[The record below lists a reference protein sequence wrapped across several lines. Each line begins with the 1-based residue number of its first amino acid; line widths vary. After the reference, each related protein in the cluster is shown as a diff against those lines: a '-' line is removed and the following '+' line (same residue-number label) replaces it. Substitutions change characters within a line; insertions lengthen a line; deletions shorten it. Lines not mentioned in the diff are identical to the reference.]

1 MLADAWSLDEVECGR
16 DVLDVGGVAHDMD
29 LVLRARLP
37 SGAGLAVLGEV
48 KARLTA
54 GEVEDFLQK
63 SSLLAPALA
72 PAEVRTLFFGFQCN
86 REARE
91 KIRDAGAFMVF
102 SNGRL
107 L

>member
-1 MLADAWSLDEVECGR
+1 VVE
-16 DVLDVGGVAHDMD
+16 VGGVEHEMD

-37 SGAGLAVLGEV
+37 SGRAVAVVGEV

-54 GEVEDFLQK
+54 REVEDFLRK
-63 SSLLAPALA
+63 ASAVAHGLA
-72 PAEVRTLFFGFQCN
+72 PAEVRALFFGFQCN

-91 KIRDAGAFMVF
+91 KIRETGALMVF